1 MKKFILL
8 AIVIGLVITSGFYF
22 ADSVYAKASASSN
35 SNVLVS
41 PIVSKASSAPSADDL
56 KKWLNSVLTNSL
68 NGDPAKTV
76 HKYFTND
83 FQKLYTKVDVVD
95 QSLDEIGFWCGD
107 LWDGAQDDHTG
118 YKIVNTHPVSDTTI
132 DAEVD
137 FIGVDGESSN
147 REILR
152 CIYNNGT
159 WLIDDIFDLMDYE
172 NDSPITYNSN
182 LKTGT
187 KKAMRDYLK
196 GYGIDDKN
204 YKPLKDLISFKDII
218 NTNAD
223 FESLVKTHGFKHYEA
238 PYEKGDRFVTHI
250 YYKNCIIRNDD
261 VVPSGNGTSIC
272 ISNYLSMW
280 AVQYT
285 ITVYNQKAY
294 RQLVFDFLDYAK
306 YENEEKQYVFQWAD
320 GRKSILNGFEF
331 NEYKNQKRYYLHVNE
346 SLYEDE

>member
-1 MKKFILL
+1 MKKYYLM
-8 AIVIGLVITSGFYF
+8 AIVIGLIVITSGFYF

-35 SNVLVS
+35 SNALIL

-68 NGDPAKTV
+68 NGDDTERV

-95 QSLDEIGFWCGD
+95 QSLDEIGFWSGD

-118 YKIVNTHPVSDTTI
+118 YKIVNTHYISDTTI
-132 DAEVD
+132 DAEVV
-137 FIGVDGESSN
+137 FIFYESST
-147 REILR
+147 RVVLR
-152 CIYNNGT
+152 CVYNNSK
-159 WLIDDIFDLMDYE
+159 WMIDDIFSLTDFE
-172 NDSPITYNSN
+172 KDSPITYHSN
-182 LKTGT
+182 LNNGT

-204 YKPLKDLISFKDII
+204 YKPLRDLISFKDII

-238 PYEKGDRFVTHI
+238 PYVEGARFVEHI
-250 YYKNCIIRNDD
+250 YYKNCIIRNEN
-261 VVPSGNGTSIC
+261 VVPSGNGTSIS
-272 ISNYLSMW
+272 ISNHLSMW

-285 ITVYNQKAY
+285 ITVYNEKAY

-306 YENEEKQYVFQWAD
+306 YENEEKKYVFQWAD
-320 GRKSILNGFEF
+320 GTKSILNGFEF
-331 NEYKNQKRYYLHVNE
+331 SEYNNQKRYYLYVNE